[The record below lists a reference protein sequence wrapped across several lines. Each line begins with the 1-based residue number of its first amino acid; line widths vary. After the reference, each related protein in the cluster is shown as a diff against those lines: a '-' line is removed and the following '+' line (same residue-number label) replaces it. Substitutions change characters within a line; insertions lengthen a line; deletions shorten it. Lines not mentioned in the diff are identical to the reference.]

1 MHKPVKFIPLLMTG
15 ILLAACTAQ
24 AVRDIE
30 ITTRRQPDFDPAN
43 YNTYAWLETA
53 QIVNDPLGQWEPPNF
68 DADAE
73 VERLIDRELAKQR
86 FSRSNSNP
94 DLLVTFVAGIDM
106 ADLELREDPDK
117 KQTTLQNIPRGALVA
132 ILVDAA
138 SRERLWVGV
147 AMADVA
153 RQSDTNAVRRRL
165 DYAISGMFR
174 GFPGK

>member
-1 MHKPVKFIPLLMTG
+1 
-15 ILLAACTAQ
+15 
-24 AVRDIE
+24 
-30 ITTRRQPDFDPAN
+30 
-43 YNTYAWLETA
+43 
-53 QIVNDPLGQWEPPNF
+53 
-68 DADAE
+68 
-73 VERLIDRELAKQR
+73 
-86 FSRSNSNP
+86 
-94 DLLVTFVAGIDM
+94 M